1 MKKIKKNVLIF
12 AITLFLSGCGV
23 DETPSNNQIT
33 TSETIT
39 VEETAKDI
47 EFSLVEINYSV
58 YSDPVIFEQ
67 RDSIKSCY
75 ILDLENLNS
84 NIIKPDKE
92 YSKDYFND
100 NALIFISVVF
110 ANTAS
115 EPPIIKEIEYNGN
128 TISISTQ
135 RGFAALE
142 AWEWWC
148 CFLEVSKSDFP
159 EADTETVIDVIADEQ
174 INLNT
179 TKKSDLEVGLE
190 TTKPAEIAGT
200 GYNNG
205 IVVVSFTNFMTDSSI
220 NAESLFLVAEDE
232 VTAIPYDII
241 PVKEDDNNTEYSRTY
256 VLKPK
261 EDVELKYAT
270 VNVNS
275 SAISCAGVPC
285 DSFKPHP
292 LRLLTDEEISA
303 FNLSQFDN
311 KSDNCF

>member
-1 MKKIKKNVLIF
+1 MKIVIKHIF
-12 AITLFLSGCGV
+12 LCAILPLLSGCGV

-39 VEETAKDI
+39 VEETAKYI
-47 EFSLVEINYSV
+47 EFSLVEINYSA
-58 YSDPVIFEQ
+58 YSELVIFEQ
-67 RDSIKSCY
+67 QDSIKSCF
-75 ILDLENLNS
+75 ILDSEHLNS
-84 NIIKPDKE
+84 SIIKPA
-92 YSKDYFND
+92 KDYTDDFFND
-100 NALIFISVVF
+100 NALIFISVFF
-110 ANTAS
+110 ANTAL

-159 EADTETVIDVIADEQ
+159 EANTETVIDVIADEQ

-241 PVKEDDNNTEYSRTY
+241 PVKEDDNNTEYSSTY
-256 VLKPK
+256 ILKPK

-292 LRLLTDEEISA
+292 HRLLTDEEISA
-303 FNLSQFDN
+303 FSSMIKCIQ
-311 KSDNCF
+311 CT